1 MFTLY
6 LIRMF
11 SSLIIWRCVKGFVI
25 CPYCD
30 PEHDPYP
37 NIKEAM
43 RGYDVPMGDPNPAKG
58 NYDPGVRS
66 QIFMPTVRNKDA
78 YYKLDMSFITANSQ
92 IKVRIFIHFKDLN
105 FIRGLQRSINEMC
118 LFQFSVMRL
127 GLQTFTIHI
136 KSTLTVKPE
145 RLPLDME

>member
-1 MFTLY
+1 
-6 LIRMF
+6 
-11 SSLIIWRCVKGFVI
+11 
-25 CPYCD
+25 
-30 PEHDPYP
+30 
-37 NIKEAM
+37 M

-92 IKVRIFIHFKDLN
+92 IKVKVFKKSKLMLKI
-105 FIRGLQRSINEMC
+105 IRGIQPSINEMC
-118 LFQFSVMRL
+118 LFQFSVMQP

-136 KSTLTVKPE
+136 KSTLMVKLE
-145 RLPLDME
+145 RLLLDMELESDQIWELRS